1 RVIPVLL
8 ILGALSGIIARA
20 EDDARKEPTKEGLE
34 KAHKAI
40 VEKFPVLKQ
49 DGTPPMNL
57 VDNAALERDFP
68 GRLFLSVIYRT
79 HPVAV
84 LAPEPLKT
92 QNVFIVG
99 KDAEV
104 EHLTSS
110 KDLEKFFRA
119 HVGEVKDDKRAKD
132 AVRAWLALSQQFVQ
146 DGFFQFKIPD
156 KEIVGDA
163 KKISGKAV
171 VEPRGG
177 NKGFLAVTLT
187 FDGGKLSDVKEE
199 NKVQAGVRPIC
210 QATKL
215 LDPDPIVRGMAEQ
228 CILVMGSA
236 AREYLM
242 EQRAK
247 AS

>member
-1 RVIPVLL
+1 
-8 ILGALSGIIARA
+8 
-20 EDDARKEPTKEGLE
+20 
-34 KAHKAI
+34 
-40 VEKFPVLKQ
+40 
-49 DGTPPMNL
+49 
-57 VDNAALERDFP
+57 
-68 GRLFLSVIYRT
+68 
-79 HPVAV
+79 
-84 LAPEPLKT
+84 
-92 QNVFIVG
+92 
-99 KDAEV
+99 
-104 EHLTSS
+104 
-110 KDLEKFFRA
+110 RA
-119 HVGEVKDDKRAKD
+119 HLGEVKSDDQAKG

-146 DGFFQFKIPD
+146 DGFFQFTIPE

-163 KKISGKAV
+163 GKITGKAV
-171 VEPRGG
+171 VEPKGG

-187 FDGGKLSDVKEE
+187 FSDGKLTEVKEE

-247 AS
+247 ASPELQRAIDRIWQRIVEEER